1 MLEWVA
7 TPSSGGSNR
16 PMLIFQYAPLQTP
29 TQFLKSKI
37 TAGRNHQKHLIFI
50 PSPFSTSPWGC
61 QWCTAINYTLSSKQV
76 HKAEPSVTQHLAS
89 QCDKWILI
97 CLILKS
103 EPLCIPGEDAPPT
116 PFGPR
121 ERPGWPRSPPPGVGL
136 RGWGRRLG
144 GGGCSAELRFLTFAA
159 AKLLGG
165 FWRWGTRPATT
176 ARAAGRG
183 GKRTTSRQVPRGT
196 DGASETHLSLPL
208 LAGFRGRPRTLSREI
223 PPLPSGLSPSAL
235 GLLDLRALG

>member
-1 MLEWVA
+1 MGRPRRPGRAPPGPAGRPGGGWGVPTCGPRTPGRVA
-7 TPSSGGSNR
+7 TAPGRLQWPPGS
-16 PMLIFQYAPLQTP
+16 PQ
-29 TQFLKSKI
+29 
-37 TAGRNHQKHLIFI
+37 G
-50 PSPFSTSPWGC
+50 SP
-61 QWCTAINYTLSSKQV
+61 
-76 HKAEPSVTQHLAS
+76 
-89 QCDKWILI
+89 
-97 CLILKS
+97 
-103 EPLCIPGEDAPPT
+103 PPT